1 MRFILASASPRRREL
16 LKKLIDFFEVQPSQ
30 AEEKLSIDD
39 PAQLARALASAKCL
53 DVAQRNPGAAV
64 IGADTVVAFG
74 GRILGKPKD
83 RNDARDTLR
92 LLSGRT
98 HQVYTGVCVVAGGS
112 VRSGVE
118 CSEVTFYPL
127 TEAAIEAYLD
137 TGSPMD
143 KAGSYG
149 IQDGFGI
156 VESYRGDYGNIVGL
170 PAALTARLLREA
182 GCPTD

>member
-1 MRFILASASPRRREL
+1 M
-16 LKKLIDFFEVQPSQ
+16 
-30 AEEKLSIDD
+30 
-39 PAQLARALASAKCL
+39 
-53 DVAQRNPGAAV
+53 

-83 RNDARDTLR
+83 RSDARDTLR

-98 HQVYTGVCVVAGGS
+98 HQVYTGVCVAAGGS

-127 TEAAIEAYLD
+127 TEAAIEVYLD